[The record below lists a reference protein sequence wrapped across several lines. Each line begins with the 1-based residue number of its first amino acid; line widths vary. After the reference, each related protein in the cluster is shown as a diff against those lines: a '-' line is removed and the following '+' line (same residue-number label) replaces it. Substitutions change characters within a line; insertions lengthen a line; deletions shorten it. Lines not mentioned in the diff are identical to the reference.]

1 MDQLSLWG
9 EEFTLKEEDTKSIL
23 KKAKAPKKLD
33 TMTTEQ
39 KLKSSFV
46 SIYDKLELIK
56 DNVYRILGHYIN
68 DIMVINNYDD
78 YKKYIDKAIE
88 NGKIAIDTETNNTL
102 KVFED
107 CKLMGLC
114 IYTPG
119 EKAAYVPVNHRKF
132 TVKYNDKGKEQL
144 VIGDLLEN
152 QLTEAQI
159 AEQLKRLGNTYTVFH
174 NAIFDIEVLQQTTG
188 TRVHVDWDTSVGA
201 SLIDENELRALKAQY
216 RLHVDP
222 TQEKYEIEHLFAG
235 FPYAIF
241 DPRLFAYYAAVDPL
255 ITYRLYDEYQLPE
268 LSKPENHEVLE
279 LMRKVEIPIIDV
291 VVDMETA
298 GIGVN
303 SEYAAKMSVLYH
315 AKSDEKQK
323 EIDAEIAAN
332 QHLIDAWKLSPEANA
347 RQKVFQPKK
356 TKMSEAKILEQ
367 YPYVDEKTKKRY
379 KWSSKPPV
387 EQLSDPIDLNSG
399 TQLAIFL
406 YDILK
411 APSVNKEKPRA
422 TDKDTLDQL
431 AEEEHIKVCELIKE
445 KRAIDI
451 LINTFIDAI
460 PAGVDK
466 NGRVHGRFDPQGTV
480 TGRFASKEPNM
491 QNIPSHDKTVRMI
504 FKPAVEE
511 HAVTCFNNTYKVKD
525 IDEVFTDKGWKFVK
539 ELQVG
544 DELELEENTFDTVK
558 SIEKQDNY
566 YIIGV

>member
-9 EEFTLKEEDTKSIL
+9 EEFTLKEEDTKNIL

-33 TMTTEQ
+33 SMTTEQ

-46 SIYDKLELIK
+46 SIYDKMELIK
-56 DNVYRILGHYIN
+56 ENVYRILGHYVN
-68 DIMVINNYDD
+68 DITVIRTYED

-132 TVKYNDKGKEQL
+132 TVTYNDKGKEQL
-144 VIGDLLEN
+144 VIGKLLED

-174 NAIFDIEVLQQTTG
+174 NAIFDIEVLQQTTRA
-188 TRVHVDWDTSVGA
+188 RVHVDWDTSVGA

-216 RLHVDP
+216 RLHIDP
-222 TQEKYEIEHLFAG
+222 AQEKYDIEHLFAG
-235 FPYAIF
+235 LPYAIF
-241 DPRLFAYYAAVDPL
+241 DPELFAFYAATDPL
-255 ITYRLYDEYQLPE
+255 ITYRLFDEYQLPE
-268 LSKPENHEVLE
+268 LSKPENKDILE
-279 LMRKVEIPIIDV
+279 LMKKVEIPIIDV
-291 VVDMETA
+291 VVDMETE
-298 GIGVN
+298 GINVN
-303 SEYAAKMSVLYH
+303 SEYASKMSVLYH

-323 EIDAEIAAN
+323 EIDAEVKAN

-356 TKMSEAKILEQ
+356 TKLTEAKIIEQ
-367 YPYVDEKTKKRY
+367 YPYIDEKTKKRY
-379 KWSSKPPV
+379 KWSSKSPV
-387 EQLSDPIDLNSG
+387 EQLDDPIDLNSG
-399 TQLAIFL
+399 QQLAIFL

-411 APSVNKEKPRA
+411 APAVNKEKPRA

-504 FKPAVEE
+504 FKPTVKEYQVE
-511 HAVTCFNNTYKVKD
+511 CQNNSYQVNT
-525 IDEVFTDKGWKFVK
+525 IEEVYTREGWKFVK
-539 ELQVG
+539 DLVIG
-544 DELELEENTFDTVK
+544 DKLEVEDTFDTIK
-558 SIEKQDNY
+558 DIKKQDNI
-566 YIIGV
+566 YILYV